1 MCITET
7 ETIELGL
14 LLLEQLEILRNI
26 KVQHSNIN
34 PTSVYLQDGVFTKPR
49 FLDLELAIWEPIELM
64 EVDCVYFS

>member
-1 MCITET
+1 MCLTET
-7 ETIELGL
+7 DTIELGL
-14 LLLEQLEILRNI
+14 LLLDQLEILRNI

-34 PTSVYLQDGVFTKPR
+34 PSSVYLQDGQPNMPR